1 MLEYKAWLHSI
12 YLGFNTWV
20 MVQFVSNYKVAY
32 GGWKHTL
39 LHRKLAIPLHT
50 KHGNTSILIANMV
63 WKETYLCWVKIPP
76 THPCF
81 IMRKNRKERASEKR
95 KFKALKKALKKTTLS
110 LLYVMGGPWQPCT
123 LASTMTHQQWS
134 SLKCAHAFQC
144 EGLQNKHTLLKFS
157 NFFATL
163 HKKKPWYVLFCIEYE
178 NNMMSHYI
186 EKYMQ

>member
-1 MLEYKAWLHSI
+1 MHSYDRLCFELDYNMPCIMLEYKAWLHSI

-63 WKETYLCWVKIPP
+63 WKETDLCWVKIPP

-95 KFKALKKALKKTTLS
+95 KFKALKKALKKTTLPP
-110 LLYVMGGPWQPCT
+110 YETCE
-123 LASTMTHQQWS
+123 MTKKS
-134 SLKCAHAFQC
+134 EFCAHSHLPLHFQS
-144 EGLQNKHTLLKFS
+144 S
-157 NFFATL
+157 N
-163 HKKKPWYVLFCIEYE
+163 E
-178 NNMMSHYI
+178 NYIHYGS
-186 EKYMQ
+186 EDSCAP